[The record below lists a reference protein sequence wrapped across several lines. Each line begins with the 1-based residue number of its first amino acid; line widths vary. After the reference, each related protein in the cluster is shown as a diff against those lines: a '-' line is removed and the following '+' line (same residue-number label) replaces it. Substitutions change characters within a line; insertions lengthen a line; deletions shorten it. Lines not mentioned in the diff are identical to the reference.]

1 MSKINLNI
9 NDDLLKELDAASGK
23 SGINRS
29 EFIREAVASFISQK
43 LEEEKKI
50 LKKKKIEEA
59 MQFFDKVSRKN
70 KGWDGVEEI
79 NRLRQSRKG

>member
-9 NDDLLKELDAASGK
+9 NDDLLKEIDAASDK

>member
-70 KGWDGVEEI
+70 KDWDGVEEI

>member
-9 NDDLLKELDAASGK
+9 NDDLLKEIDAASGK

-70 KGWDGVEEI
+70 KDWDGVEEI

>member
-1 MSKINLNI
+1 MPKINLNI
-9 NDDLLKELDAASGK
+9 NNDLLNSLDTASDK

-43 LEEEKKI
+43 REEEKKM
-50 LKKKKIEEA
+50 LRKKKIEDA
-59 MQFFDKVSRKN
+59 MQFFDKMSRKN

-79 NRLRQSRKG
+79 NRLRKSRKV